1 MHLCRPIRGPRP
13 SLTTCG
19 MCRSAH
25 HSRNSRSFCTYKIA
39 SHLHISQ
46 PLKVPQFQCFAP
58 KSYLTSFVCA
68 DARMGRGGPPRRNA
82 NANPLVGSHCV
93 FSRLHTPNLQPT
105 HFQQITHSGGWG
117 GYPCRPPRID
127 RRHESNP
134 CVFKPLCNTPP
145 PIAFVF
151 KGLRNYEREGGYSST
166 FNENRCRFYGR
177 EKREHGAKQLLF
189 FTTPTRPATSG
200 RA

>member
-1 MHLCRPIRGPRP
+1 MLCPEITPNFFRLCR
-13 SLTTCG
+13 
-19 MCRSAH
+19 
-25 HSRNSRSFCTYKIA
+25 CTN
-39 SHLHISQ
+39 
-46 PLKVPQFQCFAP
+46 
-58 KSYLTSFVCA
+58 
-68 DARMGRGGPPRRNA
+68 GEGGPPRRNA

-200 RA
+200 RARPRAGTGAPLWPAPRWHTRRKRGIRL